1 MDEREIMERV
11 CKLFEDTVPILHNIY
26 KGFMGQKL
34 NLLKESRTQ
43 FRESLKAAR
52 SDVQTVLEDKEKSQ
66 AEQLFLTA
74 LPHLQRIAL
83 ALDNLLDKM
92 EAKVESN
99 ILFTDKALDEIKQL
113 MIAVAAEFVDV
124 KDYCSTRNPVLRK
137 QIQANLE
144 KVTNLINEYDSVH
157 QSRLIAGVC
166 MPQASYLYIDMTDS
180 LKRMSRELSA
190 FAELLPPR
198 S

>member
-1 MDEREIMERV
+1 MDEREITERI

-26 KGFMGQKL
+26 KGFMGQKA
-34 NLLKESRTQ
+34 NLLKESRVK
-43 FRESLKAAR
+43 FRESLIATIPG
-52 SDVQTVLEDKEKSQ
+52 VEQIIEDKEKNV
-66 AEQLFLTA
+66 AEQMFLKA

-92 EAKVESN
+92 EIKVEGN
-99 ILFTDKALDEIKQL
+99 ILFTDRALDEIKQL

-124 KDYCSTRNPVLRK
+124 KDYCSTRNPVLKK
-137 QIQANLE
+137 QIEANLE
-144 KVTNLINEYDSVH
+144 KVTNLINDFDSVH
-157 QSRLIAGVC
+157 QNRLITGVC

-180 LKRMSRELSA
+180 LKRMSRELSM
-190 FAELLPPR
+190 FAEVLPQR

>member
-1 MDEREIMERV
+1 MEEREITERI

-26 KGFMGQKL
+26 KGFMGQKA
-34 NLLKESRTQ
+34 NLLKESRTK
-43 FRESLKAAR
+43 FRESLVAIR
-52 SDVQTVLEDKEKSQ
+52 PGVEQIIEDKEKNV
-66 AEQLFLTA
+66 AEEMFLKA

-92 EAKVESN
+92 EIKVEGN
-99 ILFTDKALDEIKQL
+99 ILFTDRALDEIKQL

-124 KDYCSTRNPVLRK
+124 KDYCATRNPVLKK
-137 QIQANLE
+137 QIAANLE
-144 KVTNLINEYDSVH
+144 KVTNLINDFDSVH
-157 QSRLIAGVC
+157 QNRLITGVC

-180 LKRMSRELSA
+180 LKRMSRELSM
-190 FAELLPPR
+190 FAELLPQR